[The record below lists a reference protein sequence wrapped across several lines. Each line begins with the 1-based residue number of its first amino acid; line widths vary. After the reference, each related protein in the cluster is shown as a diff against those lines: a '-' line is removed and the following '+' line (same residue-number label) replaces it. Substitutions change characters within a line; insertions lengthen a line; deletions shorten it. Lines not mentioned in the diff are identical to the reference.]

1 MSKKS
6 EEEEIQAI
14 RLKKEKEIL
23 EKMAG
28 PPENEMPS
36 ELIHIN
42 TAEEFNSL
50 VEKYQDKVI
59 VIDFWAEWCAPCKM
73 LGPIFETAQKEWNS
87 EYIFAKLDT
96 ERLPNIA
103 QALDVMGIP
112 MLLFIRGKTEVHR
125 QSGALRKNQFNKLLQ
140 QVKIA
145 LEKRGKQQ
153 EGTMYS

>member
-1 MSKKS
+1 MSKMT

-14 RLKKEKEIL
+14 RAKKEKKIL
-23 EKMAG
+23 EKIAN
-28 PPENEMPS
+28 PIENEMPT
-36 ELIHIN
+36 EIVHLN
-42 TAEEFNSL
+42 TADEFNSL

-73 LGPIFETAQKEWNS
+73 FGPIFEAAQKEWSS

-112 MLLFIRGKTEVHR
+112 MLLFIKGKTEVHR
-125 QSGALRKNQFNKLLQ
+125 QSGALRKNQFNSLLQ

-145 LEKRGKQQ
+145 LEKRGEEK
-153 EGTMYS
+153 GNMYS